1 LGQTKRKCNKEWLRK
16 HPHFIKL
23 ATYMSGPDGKFRN
36 EDCLNKYIQFN
47 ALLGMHHSTQISVT
61 FE

>member
-1 LGQTKRKCNKEWLRK
+1 
-16 HPHFIKL
+16 
-23 ATYMSGPDGKFRN
+23 MSGPDGKFSN
-36 EDCLNKYIQFN
+36 EDCLNKCIQFN